1 MKISIIDERSE
12 IAACRQGIP
21 QNDIGIR
28 SDVLDG
34 CLKSFGMLL
43 MLRSMG
49 TADHCGGR
57 DRSREELP
65 GKEQASHSAPYYR
78 DRTCL
83 RYERAFEKKIPER
96 NVRTADVW
104 QDRPLRKS
112 RKWQEKVPY
121 L

>member
-43 MLRSMG
+43 MLRSM
-49 TADHCGGR
+49 APQDVYKRQSMHLNYMIPM
-57 DRSREELP
+57 DSRW
-65 GKEQASHSAPYYR
+65 
-78 DRTCL
+78 
-83 RYERAFEKKIPER
+83 I
-96 NVRTADVW
+96 
-104 QDRPLRKS
+104 
-112 RKWQEKVPY
+112 
-121 L
+121 